1 MERRRGTTV
10 AVVAALI
17 IAVVSLGIAFAA
29 FSSTLTINGS
39 ATVQTSNWKI
49 YFTTASDGSDPGT
62 SGTALPSNQIV
73 PSNLQA
79 GIASTASG
87 SATVKTANFTWSATF
102 KTPGDKVVYDF
113 YVRNTGSFA
122 AKITDINAPN
132 ITCTKGTGQ
141 NPSEETTVCG
151 HIHYELRKGTADGS
165 LVALND
171 EIASGGNAHYYV
183 VAWMDNDNWSASG
196 TDLPSEQVNVS
207 TTQISITYTQK

>member
-39 ATVQTSNWKI
+39 ATVQASNWKI
-49 YFTTASDGSDPGT
+49 YFTDSSTGTDPGT
-62 SGTALPSNQIV
+62 SGKSLPSNQIV
-73 PSNLQA
+73 TSNLQS

-122 AKITDINAPN
+122 AKITDINTPTISCTTGTAP
-132 ITCTKGTGQ
+132 GT
-141 NPSEETTVCG
+141 EETTVCG

-171 EIASGGNAHYYV
+171 EITSGGNAHYYV
-183 VAWMDNDNWSASG
+183 VAWMDNTNWSPTGS
-196 TDLPSEQVNVS
+196 DLPTTDVNVS

>member
-39 ATVQTSNWKI
+39 ATVQASNWKI
-49 YFTTASDGSDPGT
+49 YFATASDGSDPGT
-62 SGTALPSNQIV
+62 SGTSLPSNQIV
-73 PSNLQA
+73 TSNLQS

-87 SATVKTANFTWSATF
+87 NATVKTANFTWSATF

-122 AKITDINAPN
+122 AKITDINTPTISCTTGTAPG
-132 ITCTKGTGQ
+132 TK
-141 NPSEETTVCG
+141 ETTVCG

-183 VAWMDNDNWSASG
+183 VAWMDNTNWSETG
-196 TDLPSEQVNVS
+196 TDLPTTDVNVS